1 MRVKLPIFLGKSTS
15 NTVFKTSLKCLS
27 FCRDFTDYLSK
38 EINDDITELAS
49 GTFLPMKCKEANKV
63 LNGTYRNF
71 SLECIHG
78 SFQPPNEIPE
88 VDDCVIGKKITWVL
102 HNIDRK
108 SKGRN
113 LFLQSLSKSS
123 SLV

>member
-88 VDDCVIGKKITWVL
+88 ANDCVIGKKITWVL